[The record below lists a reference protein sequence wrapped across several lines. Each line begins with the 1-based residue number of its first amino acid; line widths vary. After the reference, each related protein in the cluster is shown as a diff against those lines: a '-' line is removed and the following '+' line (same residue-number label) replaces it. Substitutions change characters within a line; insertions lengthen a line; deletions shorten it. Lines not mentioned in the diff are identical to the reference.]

1 MNSSRPCCVYASM
14 SLLPELYVNADTS
27 SRVNSI
33 SDFNV
38 LMLHQNGG
46 VVGWK
51 KEEEGRMSFSFWR
64 V

>member
-1 MNSSRPCCVYASM
+1 M